1 MVTLGVS
8 ISITDWESD
17 SLFDYKKM
25 QLWVV
30 MATTDDATTMAYS
43 MSPSEHVLSLSLS
56 VINEKV
62 SKLIPI

>member
-17 SLFDYKKM
+17 SLFHYKKM

-30 MATTDDATTMAYS
+30 MATTDDDDYGLL
-43 MSPSEHVLSLSLS
+43 HVAL
-56 VINEKV
+56 
-62 SKLIPI
+62 